1 MLNMLIAIMG
11 DTFDNMIENREV
23 NATKT
28 KLKLITECIVK
39 KHAFE
44 RGEVAEKEFMII
56 VKPDDGQDDEI
67 EDKWEGSTR
76 RIELITTKCVD

>member
-39 KHAFE
+39 KHENE
-44 RGEVAEKEFMII
+44 REDVEKEFMII

-67 EDKWEGSTR
+67 EDSWEGTTR
-76 RIELITTKCVD
+76 RIESITTKCVD